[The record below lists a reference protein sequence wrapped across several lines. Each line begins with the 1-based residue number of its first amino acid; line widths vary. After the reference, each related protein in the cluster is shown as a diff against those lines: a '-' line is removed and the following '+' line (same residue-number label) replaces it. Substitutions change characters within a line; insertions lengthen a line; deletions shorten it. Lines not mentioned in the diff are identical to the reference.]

1 MHFLIVSSSGNFFS
15 VFNHCLVALFTMCVI
30 VYNFLYLCYVLCLK
44 KSNELE
50 MTTEFALQ
58 GVSHSRRNSMT
69 KEENK
74 QEVKEN

>member
-1 MHFLIVSSSGNFFS
+1 MLCIV
-15 VFNHCLVALFTMCVI
+15 
-30 VYNFLYLCYVLCLK
+30 LK